1 MQSDYIRAIISR
13 KSIGLMI
20 TMDGSSGAV
29 EVSCTI
35 EGREFRA
42 PWAEAISRKSLRATD
57 GARILGN
64 WMTEVTY
71 LDDNQVRWLW
81 GYEEQVDQFTAA
93 FEAGDELV

>member
-20 TMDGSSGAV
+20 TMDGSSGTV

-35 EGREFRA
+35 EGREFRS
-42 PWAEAISRKSLRATD
+42 PWAEAISDKSLRATD
-57 GARILGN
+57 GARIFGN

-71 LDDNQVRWLW
+71 LDDSQVRWLW
-81 GYEEQVDQFTAA
+81 GYEEQVDQFTTA
-93 FEAGDELV
+93 FEEGDELV